1 MEEEKKKEE
10 SKIITPE
17 DPAKLFVKIICADVA
32 TKRFE
37 IESNLTNMDELIT
50 FLINALSAANTLRLQ
65 GQDNKDPRILLASK
79 MPLKVV

>member
-10 SKIITPE
+10 KKIITPE
-17 DPAKLFVKIICADVA
+17 DPAKLFVKIILADVA

-37 IESNLTNMDELIT
+37 IESNLTNMDELMT
-50 FLINALSAANTLRLQ
+50 FLINALSASNNLRLQ
-65 GQDNKDPRILLASK
+65 GENQKDPRIVLANK

>member
-17 DPAKLFVKIICADVA
+17 DPKKLYVKIICADVA

-37 IESNLTNMDELIT
+37 IESNLTDMDELMT
-50 FLINALSAANTLRLQ
+50 FLINALSAANNLRLQ
-65 GQDNKDPRILLASK
+65 GQDKKDPRIVLANK
-79 MPLKVV
+79 MPLEVV